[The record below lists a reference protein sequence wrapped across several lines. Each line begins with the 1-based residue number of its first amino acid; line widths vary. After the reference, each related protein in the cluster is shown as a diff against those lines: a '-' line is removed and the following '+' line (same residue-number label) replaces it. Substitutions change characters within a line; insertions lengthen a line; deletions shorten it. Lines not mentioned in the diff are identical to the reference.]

1 MKRLTMNLPEKIV
14 NWNNDKNEWLKSER
28 NISFEEI
35 IVAIVEHDKLI
46 DVIQNNGKYRDQK
59 VLVVEIENYIYLCP
73 FIENDNEIFLKTIYP
88 SRKLTK
94 IYLNEEGLKNGKD

>member
-1 MKRLTMNLPEKIV
+1 MNLPEKIV
-14 NWNNDKNEWLKSER
+14 NWSNDKNEWLKSER

-46 DVIQNNGKYRDQK
+46 DVIQNNGKYSDQK
-59 VLVVEIENYIYLCP
+59 VLVVEMENYIYLCP
-73 FIENDNEIFLKTIYP
+73 FIEDDNEIFLRTIEP

-94 IYLNEEGLKNGKD
+94 IYLNEEDLKNGKD

>member
-1 MKRLTMNLPEKIV
+1 MKRLTMNMPEKTV

-46 DVIQNNGKYRDQK
+46 DIIQNNGKYSDQK
-59 VLVVEIENYIYLCP
+59 VLVVEMENYIYLCP

-94 IYLNEEGLKNGKD
+94 IYLNEEDLKNGKD

>member
-1 MKRLTMNLPEKIV
+1 MNFTEKIV

-35 IVAIVEHDKLI
+35 IVAIAERDKLI
-46 DVIQNNGKYRDQK
+46 DVIQNNGKYKDQK
-59 VLVVEIENYIYLCP
+59 VLVVEIESYIYLCP
-73 FIENDNEIFLKTIYP
+73 FIENGKEIFLKTIYP

-94 IYLNEEGLKNGKD
+94 IYLNEEDLKNGKD